1 MSEEQADAG
10 GIVVRVNS
18 NELHV
23 RAGTTVRQIVEQLG
37 LGNQAVA
44 AELNGALVPRRAQ
57 SERVLQIGDVL
68 ELVSLVGGG

>member
-18 NELHV
+18 NELRV

-57 SERVLQIGDVL
+57 GERVLQTGDVL